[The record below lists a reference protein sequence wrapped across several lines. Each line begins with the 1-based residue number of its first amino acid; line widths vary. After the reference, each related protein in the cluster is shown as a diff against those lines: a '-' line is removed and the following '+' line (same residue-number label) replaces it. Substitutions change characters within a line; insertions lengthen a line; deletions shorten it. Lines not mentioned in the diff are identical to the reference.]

1 MYPCRWEE
9 HLIHRTV
16 QVAVALIPLL
26 VVAGC
31 SAAPSAEANDSTTA
45 VSFAASPTTD
55 TTAPRVVDAAE
66 TTLDTR
72 AEKTT
77 EPPIRLAVVGD
88 TGTGGEQQFQV
99 ADLIESHDEVVDFD
113 WLVLLGDMI
122 YEDGDPSLI
131 DDVVLDPY
139 AETLDGTTSLV
150 PVLGNHDVRSEAGD
164 EIMSKLGAPG
174 RWYAIS
180 TELLHLVILDS
191 TRPHDKDQLQ
201 FLHRTL
207 QEADSEWVIVNLHHP
222 PFSAGYHGSDQ
233 VIQDVFVPVFEMYGV
248 DLVLSGH
255 EHDYQRSNPI
265 NGITY
270 VISGA
275 GGKLRPTDTLPFTA
289 FSASVPHF
297 LTITIKADSLIVDVV
312 SKEGVIDR
320 FELFSS

>member
-1 MYPCRWEE
+1 M
-9 HLIHRTV
+9 
-16 QVAVALIPLL
+16 PLL

-31 SAAPSAEANDSTTA
+31 SAAPLSE
-45 VSFAASPTTD
+45 VSDPTT
-55 TTAPRVVDAAE
+55 VN
-66 TTLDTR
+66 R
-72 AEKTT
+72 AKNVTGSSF
-77 EPPIRLAVVGD
+77 RLAVVGD
-88 TGTGGEQQFQV
+88 TGTGSEQQFQV
-99 ADLIESHDEVVDFD
+99 ADLIESHDEMADID
-113 WLVLLGDMI
+113 WLVILGDMI

-131 DDVVLDPY
+131 DEVVLVPY

-150 PVLGNHDVRSEAGD
+150 PVLGNHDVRSQAGD
-164 EIMSKLGAPG
+164 KIMSKLGAPG

-180 TELLHLVILDS
+180 TKLLHLVVLDS
-191 TRPHDKDQLQ
+191 TRPHDEDQLR
-201 FLHRTL
+201 FLYRTL
-207 QEADSEWVIVNLHHP
+207 QETASEWVVVSLHHP
-222 PFSAGYHGSDQ
+222 PFSAGYHGSDL
-233 VIQDVFVPVFEMYGV
+233 VMQDVFVPVFETYGV

-255 EHDYQRSNPI
+255 EHDYQRSHPI

-297 LTITIKADSLIVDVV
+297 LIITIKSDSLIADVV